1 MNEVIQKLKEFIE
14 QNYDTLIKANIDLL
28 IEKLLSDDVLENV
41 NSFET

>member
-28 IEKLLSDDVLENV
+28 IEKLLSDNVLDNV